1 MRSRQVRCGKQDSN
15 AVRKTLHT
23 AQPAVRKT
31 LHRAQHA
38 EQKSMHW
45 GLSVSVMHCSAVE
58 GGHDEE
64 VWRDPDSSYLVRT
77 FSYS

>member
-15 AVRKTLHT
+15 AVRKTLH
-23 AQPAVRKT
+23 
-31 LHRAQHA
+31 RAQHA
-38 EQKSMHW
+38 VQKSMHW